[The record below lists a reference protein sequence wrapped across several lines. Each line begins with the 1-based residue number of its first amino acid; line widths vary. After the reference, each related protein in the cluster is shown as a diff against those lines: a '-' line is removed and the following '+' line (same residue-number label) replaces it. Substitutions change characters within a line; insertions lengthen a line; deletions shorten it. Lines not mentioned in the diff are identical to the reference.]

1 MAAALAGHHELIIL
15 DVMLPGGSG
24 FELLKALRHESAVP
38 VLLLT
43 ARGEAVDRILGLEIG
58 ADDYL
63 AKPFDPRE
71 LVARIRA
78 VLRRTREAASGAS
91 AHRSRRSP
99 AASAISSCRS
109 APAPSPAPAQP
120 VDLTSVEFNVLE
132 LLLRN
137 AGSVVTREQIAE
149 VALGRPLNSFDRS
162 VDVHVSRLRKKLGG
176 FPGTDDLIRPIRGI
190 GYFFSAAATP
200 EKSQGMNRR
209 LFWKIFLPFWVAQ
222 ALLLGVLYMRLHYRL
237 HAENPWWVQP
247 ERRLVPTL
255 ADLAAQ
261 RYEEAGQ
268 PALARPCSTSRP
280 CRIAPNYWLL
290 DSDGPRVERP
300 PAARRD
306 HRLRPARVAA

>member
-1 MAAALAGHHELIIL
+1 MNSVNQLLIIDDDRALVNLLKRFLEPEGFRVEAAFDHDSGLAAARTRQHELIIL

-24 FELLKALRHESAVP
+24 FELLKALRHDSEVP

-78 VLRRTREAASGAS
+78 VLRRTREAASGA
-91 AHRSRRSP
+91 AHADEVLHVGDIDLSLGTRTVTYGGVE
-99 AASAISSCRS
+99 
-109 APAPSPAPAQP
+109 

-149 VALGRPLNSFDRS
+149 VALGRPLNAFDRS

-176 FPGTDDLIRPIRGI
+176 FPGTEDLIRPIRGV
-190 GYFFSAAATP
+190 GYFLASASTP
-200 EKSQGMNRR
+200 EKA
-209 LFWKIFLPFWVAQ
+209 KA
-222 ALLLGVLYMRLHYRL
+222 
-237 HAENPWWVQP
+237 
-247 ERRLVPTL
+247 
-255 ADLAAQ
+255 
-261 RYEEAGQ
+261 
-268 PALARPCSTSRP
+268 
-280 CRIAPNYWLL
+280 
-290 DSDGPRVERP
+290 
-300 PAARRD
+300 
-306 HRLRPARVAA
+306 

>member
-1 MAAALAGHHELIIL
+1 MNPVNQVLIIDDDRALVNLLKRFLEAENFQVEAAFDHNSGLEAARTGQHELIIL

-78 VLRRTREAASGAS
+78 VLRRTREAAG
-91 AHRSRRSP
+91 HGRSDHDEVLQVGDIELSVGTRNV
-99 AASAISSCRS
+99 SCGGK
-109 APAPSPAPAQP
+109 P

-149 VALGRPLNSFDRS
+149 VALGRPLNAFDRS

-176 FPGTDDLIRPIRGI
+176 FLGTDDLIRPIRGV
-190 GYFFSAAATP
+190 GYFLAAA
-200 EKSQGMNRR
+200 
-209 LFWKIFLPFWVAQ
+209 
-222 ALLLGVLYMRLHYRL
+222 
-237 HAENPWWVQP
+237 P
-247 ERRLVPTL
+247 ER
-255 ADLAAQ
+255 AKA
-261 RYEEAGQ
+261 
-268 PALARPCSTSRP
+268 
-280 CRIAPNYWLL
+280 
-290 DSDGPRVERP
+290 
-300 PAARRD
+300 
-306 HRLRPARVAA
+306 